1 MTSARRSDILA
12 AAAAVVSLLIMART
26 AASSPSGW
34 IWVPWAAAIPFLAML
49 APTVQRGAAALI
61 ERRPGAA
68 ILLPAAWAAIG
79 VALAVLS
86 GAVHG
91 ARLLAFPVFIAL
103 ALWVT
108 GPDRG
113 RPWNGWHILLLAL
126 MLGFAAGAWDRAFKI
141 PVPGNTPIGFTFFSA
156 VAFGL
161 FLLTAVRP
169 LETVDVGLAVPGR
182 DLATA
187 AAGFGAVLVIG
198 LPLGFATD
206 FLVWNP
212 RLSDAGFAFAR
223 LLGLI
228 VFVGIP
234 EELLFRGMLQEGL
247 TRLTS
252 SRAGWIAASVIFGV
266 AHIFKATG
274 LTLAQRQEFFHLN
287 WRYGLLATVAG
298 LGYGWVYRRTG
309 KVSAAAITHGAV
321 DWLWS
326 GFFGR

>member
-1 MTSARRSDILA
+1 MTPAQRNDLA
-12 AAAAVVSLLIMART
+12 ATGAAVASLAIMAVT
-26 AASSPSGW
+26 ASRAPSPW
-34 IWVPWAAAIPFLAML
+34 IWAAWASAIPFLAL
-49 APTVQRGAAALI
+49 LSPTVQRGAAALVA
-61 ERRPGAA
+61 RHPGGAA
-68 ILLPAAWAAIG
+68 VVPGVWAVIG

-91 ARLLAFPVFIAL
+91 AKLLAFPGFIAL
-103 ALWVT
+103 SLLVT
-108 GPDRG
+108 GPDRD
-113 RPWNGWHILLLAL
+113 RPWKGWTLLLLAL
-126 MLGFAAGAWDRAFKI
+126 GLGLAAGAWDRAFKI

-156 VAFGL
+156 VALGL

-169 LETVDVGLAVPGR
+169 LASVDVGLAPGPR
-182 DLATA
+182 ALGASAT
-187 AAGFGAVLVIG
+187 GFGVVLAIG
-198 LPLGFATD
+198 LPLGFAVN

-212 RLSDAGFAFAR
+212 RLTDTGFALAR

-234 EELLFRGMLQEGL
+234 EELLFRGLLQEGL
-247 TRLTS
+247 ARLTS
-252 SRAGWIAASVIFGV
+252 GRAGWIAASVIFGMS
-266 AHIFKATG
+266 HIFKATG
-274 LTLAQRQEFFHLN
+274 LTPAQRGEFFHLN

-321 DWLWS
+321 DWVWS